1 MPLETLMGVSPIINP
16 PTMQCCDVLNASGFA
31 AGIVGGRVGAFK
43 TCVGTV
49 GSVTFVGIDGSCSA
63 PVFDDATPSSPVA
76 SVRST
81 TGAICQ

>member
-1 MPLETLMGVSPIINP
+1 MGVLPFINQ
-16 PTMQCCDVLNASGFA
+16 PTMQCCDVLNALGFV

-63 PVFDDATPSSPVA
+63 PMFDDATPYSPSA
-76 SVRST
+76 SVCST
-81 TGAICQ
+81 TVAIS